1 MMLESKIISR
11 KFIYQSVNGIGEI
24 KSLKTHPM
32 KSILIFFLA
41 AFTFTL
47 NTQSGTYNGKYEL
60 KLEAD
65 NGDFH
70 DYKLNLNSD
79 GTFVFRSNSH
89 ISKRITPKNNTYGKG
104 TWKAEKNIISFTTD
118 KVKDLD
124 ITHSLDFS
132 NSKARYDSK
141 SPRDKS
147 DRVVP
152 SKLKFYQ
159 SDIFWIKGIELLKSK

>member
-1 MMLESKIISR
+1 
-11 KFIYQSVNGIGEI
+11 
-24 KSLKTHPM
+24 M
-32 KSILIFFLA
+32 KSIFLFFLA
-41 AFTFTL
+41 LFTFTL
-47 NTQSGTYNGKYEL
+47 NAQSGTYNGKYEL

-65 NGDFH
+65 NRDFH

-79 GTFVFRSNSH
+79 GTFVFHSISH
-89 ISKRITPKNNTYGKG
+89 ISKRIPPNNNSYGKG
-104 TWKAEKNIISFTTD
+104 TWKAEKNIISFTSD

-159 SDIFWIKGIELLKSK
+159 SDIFWIKGIEMLKSK

>member
-1 MMLESKIISR
+1 MVLESKIVSQI
-11 KFIYQSVNGIGEI
+11 FIYQSVKGIGEI

-32 KSILIFFLA
+32 KNLLILFLA
-41 AFTFTL
+41 VFTATL
-47 NTQSGTYNGKYEL
+47 SAQSGTFTGNYEL

-79 GTFVFRSNSH
+79 GTFLFHSNSYV
-89 ISKRITPKNNTYGKG
+89 SKGIPPKKNTYGKG
-104 TWKAEKNIISFTTD
+104 TWKAYKNIISFTTD

-124 ITHSLDFS
+124 ITHSMDFS
-132 NSKARYDSK
+132 NSKARYDGK

-159 SDIFWIKGIELLKSK
+159 SDIFWIKGTEMLKSK